1 MPQKL
6 LTSFPPPQVV
16 NSATNAAVYCAL
28 SPRFRREFSDTF
40 APLRR
45 RLSEGWRRAVER
57 ARGTHGKEEEEEG
70 PGLKVVVEEEEEE
83 RKEGRRKSSAS
94 SV

>member
-1 MPQKL
+1 MVDFL
-6 LTSFPPPQVV
+6 FPPQVV

-45 RLSEGWRRAVER
+45 RVSEGWRRAVER
-57 ARGTHGKEEEEEG
+57 ARGTHGKEEEEEEEG